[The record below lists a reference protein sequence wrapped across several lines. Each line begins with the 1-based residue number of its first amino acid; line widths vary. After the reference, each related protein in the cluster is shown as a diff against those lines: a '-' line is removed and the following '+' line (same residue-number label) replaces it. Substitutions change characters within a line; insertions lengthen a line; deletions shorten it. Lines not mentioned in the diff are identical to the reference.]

1 MLIKEL
7 STASETRQRVHG
19 ITYRYEL
26 EKYPFREELE
36 KLFGLD
42 LQDLH
47 LWLGN
52 FEKFDRKNDQQTIVH
67 RVFYSNYSK
76 IIEPIYKDFVTNF
89 VSQIIDFP
97 FSYQVIPTFRIGL
110 PGNRFVGEYHTDAKY
125 NHPDFELNFNIGL
138 SNYLKPCCLM
148 SEKVSNT
155 KEFFPLEC
163 ENGEIFSF
171 NHIDCVHGSEI
182 NTTDQTM
189 VSMDFRVA
197 MIPFYKE
204 IDAKSVNMNSS
215 FKIGDYFSKEII
227 NS

>member
-1 MLIKEL
+1 MLIKEM
-7 STASETRQRVHG
+7 STARETRQQVHG
-19 ITYRYEL
+19 MTFSYEL
-26 EKYPFREELE
+26 EKYPFRQELE
-36 KLFGLD
+36 KLFGIE

-76 IIEPIYKDFVTNF
+76 IIEPIFKNFITNF

-97 FSYQVIPTFRIGL
+97 FAYQVIPTFRIGL

-125 NHPDFELNFNIGL
+125 NHPDFELNFNMGL
-138 SNYLKPCCLM
+138 SNNLKPCCLM

-155 KEFFPLEC
+155 NEFYPLEC

-171 NHIDCVHGSEI
+171 NHIDCLHGSEI

-197 MIPFYKE
+197 MIPFYEE

>member
-7 STASETRQRVHG
+7 GTASETRQRVHG
-19 ITYRYEL
+19 ITYSYDL
-26 EKYPFREELE
+26 EKYPFRQELE
-36 KLFGLD
+36 NLFGLD

-67 RVFYSNYSK
+67 RVFYSNYTK

-97 FSYQVIPTFRIGL
+97 FAYQVIPTFRIGL

-138 SNYLKPCCLM
+138 SNYLEPCCLM
-148 SEKVSNT
+148 SEKISNSR
-155 KEFFPLEC
+155 EFYPIEC
-163 ENGEIFSF
+163 SNGEIFSF
-171 NHIDCVHGSEI
+171 NHIDCVHGSDI

-197 MIPFYKE
+197 MMPFYKE

>member
-1 MLIKEL
+1 MLIKEM
-7 STASETRQRVHG
+7 STARETRQQFHG
-19 ITYRYEL
+19 MTFSYEL

-36 KLFGLD
+36 KLFGIE

-76 IIEPIYKDFVTNF
+76 IIEPIFKNFITNF

-97 FSYQVIPTFRIGL
+97 FAYQVIPTFRIGL

-138 SNYLKPCCLM
+138 SNCFKPCCLM

-155 KEFFPLEC
+155 REFYPLEC
-163 ENGEIFSF
+163 SYGEMFCF
-171 NHIDCVHGSEI
+171 NHIDCLHGSDI

-189 VSMDFRVA
+189 VSIDFRVA
-197 MIPFYKE
+197 MIPFYEE

-215 FKIGDYFSKEII
+215 FQIGDYFSKEII

>member
-1 MLIKEL
+1 MLIKEM

-36 KLFGLD
+36 KLFGIE

-47 LWLGN
+47 LWLGD

-67 RVFYSNYSK
+67 RVFYSNYSN
-76 IIEPIYKDFVTNF
+76 IIEPIYKDFITNF
-89 VSQIIDFP
+89 LSQIIDFP
-97 FSYQVIPTFRIGL
+97 FSYQVIPTFRLGL

-125 NHPDFELNFNIGL
+125 NHPDFELNFNMGL
-138 SNYLKPCCLM
+138 SNNLKPCCLM

-155 KEFFPLEC
+155 NEFYPLEC

-197 MIPFYKE
+197 MIPFYRE

>member
-1 MLIKEL
+1 MV
-7 STASETRQRVHG
+7 TARETRQRVHG
-19 ITYRYEL
+19 MTFSYEL

-36 KLFGLD
+36 KLFGIE

-52 FEKFDRKNDQQTIVH
+52 FEKFDRKNDQQTIV
-67 RVFYSNYSK
+67 
-76 IIEPIYKDFVTNF
+76 
-89 VSQIIDFP
+89 P
-97 FSYQVIPTFRIGL
+97 FAYQVIPTFRVGL

-138 SNYLKPCCLM
+138 SNNLMPCCLM
-148 SEKVSNT
+148 SEKISNT
-155 KEFFPLEC
+155 RKYYPLEC

-197 MIPFYKE
+197 MIPFYEE
-204 IDAKSVNMNSS
+204 IDA
-215 FKIGDYFSKEII
+215 
-227 NS
+227 

>member
-1 MLIKEL
+1 M
-7 STASETRQRVHG
+7 STASATRQRVHG
-19 ITYRYEL
+19 MTYRYEL

-76 IIEPIYKDFVTNF
+76 IIEPIYKDFITNF
-89 VSQIIDFP
+89 LSQIIDFP
-97 FSYQVIPTFRIGL
+97 FSYQVIPTFRLGL

-125 NHPDFELNFNIGL
+125 NHPDFELNFNMGL
-138 SNYLKPCCLM
+138 SNNLKPCCLM

-155 KEFFPLEC
+155 NEFYPLEC

-171 NHIDCVHGSEI
+171 NHIDCLHGSEI

-197 MIPFYKE
+197 MIPFYEE

>member
-1 MLIKEL
+1 MV
-7 STASETRQRVHG
+7 TASETRQSVHG
-19 ITYRYEL
+19 MTFQYEL
-26 EKYPFREELE
+26 SKYPFREVLE
-36 KLFGLD
+36 KLFGLE

-47 LWLGN
+47 LWLGD

-67 RVFYSNYSK
+67 RVFYSNYSN
-76 IIEPIYKDFVTNF
+76 IIEPIYKDFITNF
-89 VSQIIDFP
+89 LSQIIDFP
-97 FSYQVIPTFRIGL
+97 FSYQVIPTFRLGL

-125 NHPDFELNFNIGL
+125 NHPDFELNFNMGL
-138 SNYLKPCCLM
+138 SNNLKPCCLM

-155 KEFFPLEC
+155 NEFYPLEC

-171 NHIDCVHGSEI
+171 NHIDCLHGSEI

-197 MIPFYKE
+197 MIPFYEE

>member
-125 NHPDFELNFNIGL
+125 NHPDFELNFNIG
-138 SNYLKPCCLM
+138 
-148 SEKVSNT
+148 SNT

-171 NHIDCVHGSEI
+171 NHIDCVHGSDI

>member
-1 MLIKEL
+1 MV
-7 STASETRQRVHG
+7 TASETRQSVHG
-19 ITYRYEL
+19 MTFQYEL
-26 EKYPFREELE
+26 SKYPFREELE
-36 KLFGLD
+36 KLFGLE

-47 LWLGN
+47 LWLGD

-67 RVFYSNYSK
+67 RVFYSNYSN
-76 IIEPIYKDFVTNF
+76 IIEPIYKDFIANF
-89 VSQIIDFP
+89 LSQIIDFP
-97 FSYQVIPTFRIGL
+97 FSYQVIPTFRLGL

-125 NHPDFELNFNIGL
+125 NHPDFELNFNMGL
-138 SNYLKPCCLM
+138 SNNLKPCCLM

-155 KEFFPLEC
+155 NEFYPLEC

-171 NHIDCVHGSEI
+171 NHIDCLHGSEI

-197 MIPFYKE
+197 MIPFYEE

-215 FKIGDYFSKEII
+215 FKIGDYFSKKII

>member
-1 MLIKEL
+1 MV
-7 STASETRQRVHG
+7 TASETRQSVHG
-19 ITYRYEL
+19 MTFSYEL
-26 EKYPFREELE
+26 RKYPFGEALE
-36 KLFGLD
+36 KLFGLE

-47 LWLGN
+47 LWLGD

-67 RVFYSNYSK
+67 RVFYSNYSN
-76 IIEPIYKDFVTNF
+76 IIEPIYKDFITNF
-89 VSQIIDFP
+89 LSQIIDFP
-97 FSYQVIPTFRIGL
+97 FSYQVIPTFRLGL

-125 NHPDFELNFNIGL
+125 NHPDFELIFNMGL
-138 SNYLKPCCLM
+138 SNNLKPCCLM

-155 KEFFPLEC
+155 NEFYPLEC

-171 NHIDCVHGSEI
+171 NHIDCLHGSEI

-197 MIPFYKE
+197 MIPFYRE

>member
-1 MLIKEL
+1 M
-7 STASETRQRVHG
+7 STASKTRQIAHG
-19 ITYRYEL
+19 ITYSYEL

-36 KLFGLD
+36 NLFGLD

-125 NHPDFELNFNIGL
+125 NHPDFELNFNLGL
-138 SNYLKPCCLM
+138 SNYFKPCCLM
-148 SEKVSNT
+148 SERIPNT
-155 KEFFPLEC
+155 NEFHPLEC
-163 ENGEIFSF
+163 DYGEIFSF
-171 NHIDCVHGSEI
+171 NHIDCLHGYEI
-182 NTTDQTM
+182 NTTEQTM
-189 VSMDFRVA
+189 VSVDFRIA
-197 MIPFYKE
+197 MIPFYKKVNN
-204 IDAKSVNMNSS
+204 KSVNMNSTFTLGS
-215 FKIGDYFSKEII
+215 YFSDEII
-227 NS
+227 NQHK

>member
-1 MLIKEL
+1 MV
-7 STASETRQRVHG
+7 TASETRQSVHG
-19 ITYRYEL
+19 MTFQYEL
-26 EKYPFREELE
+26 SKYPFREELE
-36 KLFGLD
+36 KLFGLE

-47 LWLGN
+47 LWLGD

-67 RVFYSNYSK
+67 RVFYSNYSN
-76 IIEPIYKDFVTNF
+76 IIEPIYKDFITNF
-89 VSQIIDFP
+89 LSQIIDFP
-97 FSYQVIPTFRIGL
+97 FSYQVIPTFRLGL

-125 NHPDFELNFNIGL
+125 NHPDFELNFNMGL
-138 SNYLKPCCLM
+138 SNNLKPCCLM

-155 KEFFPLEC
+155 NEFYPLEC

-171 NHIDCVHGSEI
+171 NHIDCLHGSEI

>member
-1 MLIKEL
+1 MLIKEMV
-7 STASETRQRVHG
+7 TASETRQSVHG
-19 ITYRYEL
+19 MTFQYEL
-26 EKYPFREELE
+26 SKYPFRDELE
-36 KLFGLD
+36 KLFGLE

-47 LWLGN
+47 LWLGD

-67 RVFYSNYSK
+67 RVFYSNYSN
-76 IIEPIYKDFVTNF
+76 IIEPIYKDFITNF
-89 VSQIIDFP
+89 LSQIIDFP
-97 FSYQVIPTFRIGL
+97 FSYQVIPTFRLGL

-125 NHPDFELNFNIGL
+125 NHPDFELNFNMGL
-138 SNYLKPCCLM
+138 SNNLKPCCLM

-155 KEFFPLEC
+155 NEFYPLEC

-171 NHIDCVHGSEI
+171 NHIDCLHGSEI

-197 MIPFYKE
+197 MIPFYRE